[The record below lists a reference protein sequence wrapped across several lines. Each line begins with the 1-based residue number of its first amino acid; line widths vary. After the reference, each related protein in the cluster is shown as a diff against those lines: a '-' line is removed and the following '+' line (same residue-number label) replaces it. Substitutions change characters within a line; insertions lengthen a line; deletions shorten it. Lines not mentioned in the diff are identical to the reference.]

1 MMLPNTTPTDLASPF
16 AGLLFTSLNAI
27 EKGEHEQAL
36 TPLKQAL
43 EIDRNNIF
51 ALLTLGTLYLHTG
64 SFNRASKTFGEV
76 KILSP
81 NNAHAQWG
89 EALVA
94 LERGNTALAH
104 QQFGAMASIPSYTQT
119 AQKMVQ
125 YCRILQGEAGAVS
138 QECRTTTEAETDA
151 LKIFIAGWSSLKGG
165 NPQHGESL
173 LRALLTQPE
182 MRVLQESEGVV
193 LLGEEGIPAQG
204 GAATLSKAIELP
216 QTINKNGTE
225 KTWSGRMML
234 TPGKMPAGTATISYQ
249 AEGALSAVTNTY
261 PFQVNWNT
269 INTPNGTYTLHTIYY
284 DDSHIEISRLTQGIR
299 LQNTN
304 APAPT
309 SLLTESERDQANLQ
323 VRRLLIPGPSRR
335 AVQFALAERAIGRR
349 DGKEALARI
358 ESVVAMDPQF
368 KGAFQSL
375 KRYHKTVG
383 DTAPSIWK
391 AKVQEKVIALTFD
404 DGPKPDLTPPLLAKL
419 AELGIPATFFVVGMM
434 AERHPEL
441 VKQMV
446 KEGHEIGNHTFTHPN
461 LTYIPAI
468 AVQREL
474 CRTSALVRQIT
485 GKSPRF
491 YRPPGG
497 NFNGAVAECAEA
509 LGMGGGYWTIDVYK
523 LERPPFGAKDIL
535 KFALPKI
542 QPGSIMLMHNGPT
555 TTIEALTGLKQYL
568 DEHGY
573 KCVTMSQL
581 ASYVK

>member
-1 MMLPNTTPTDLASPF
+1 MMPRNIAPLSFSSPF
-16 AGLLFTSLNAI
+16 ADLLFASLNAI
-27 EKGEHEQAL
+27 QKGEHEQAL
-36 TPLKQAL
+36 MPLKQAL
-43 EIDRNNIF
+43 QLDRNDTL

-64 SFNRASKTFGEV
+64 SFNRASKTFGQV
-76 KILSP
+76 RLLSP
-81 NNAHAQWG
+81 TNLHARWG
-89 EALVA
+89 EALAV
-94 LERGNTALAH
+94 LERGNITLAR
-104 QQFGAMASIPSYTQT
+104 QQFEQVAKNTAQT
-119 AQKMVQ
+119 KMAQKMVQ
-125 YCRILQGEAGAVS
+125 YCRVLQGEAGAVS
-138 QECRTTTEAETDA
+138 QECRETTEAETDS
-151 LKIFIAGWSSLKGG
+151 LRLFVAGWSSLKGG
-165 NPQHGESL
+165 NPQRGESL

-182 MRVLQESEGVV
+182 MRVLQEGEGVV

-204 GAATLSKAIELP
+204 GAATLSKAIEFP
-216 QTINKNGTE
+216 QATE
-225 KTWSGRMML
+225 KAWSGRVML
-234 TPGKMPAGTATISYQ
+234 APGKMPAGTATISYQ
-249 AEGALSAVTNTY
+249 VEGALSAVTNAY
-261 PFQVNWNT
+261 PFQVTWNT
-269 INTPNGTYTLHTIYY
+269 ASTPNGTYTLHTVYY
-284 DDSHIEISRLTQGIR
+284 DDSHIEISRLTKGIR
-299 LQNTN
+299 LEN
-304 APAPT
+304 ASAPPPN
-309 SLLTESERDQANLQ
+309 SLLTEPERDQAASQLQ
-323 VRRLLIPGPSRR
+323 TLLIPGPSRR

-358 ESVVAMDPQF
+358 ECVVAMDPQF

-375 KRYHKTVG
+375 KRYHATMG
-383 DTAPSIWK
+383 DTAPSLWK

-419 AELGIPATFFVVGMM
+419 KELGIPATFFVVGMM

-555 TTIEALTGLKQYL
+555 TTIEALTGLKKHL